1 METDKIIGQIKAIFW
16 AILGAMGIILIVAL
30 VTVKNIGSVIDWTL
44 TQKENLKSIILLL
57 ALGGIPAS
65 YFFHSKKVKHIN
77 PDLPVEKKLTQYKT
91 SFFIKIVTLEALSI
105 LGLLAYMLTADNT
118 FLYIFALL
126 FLAYILNRPTKHNIL
141 NEIEPEEIEEPE

>member
-1 METDKIIGQIKAIFW
+1 METNKIIGQIKAIFW

-77 PDLPVEKKLTQYKT
+77 PDLPVEKKLSQYKT